1 MLYVYPDGTVLETP
15 VDYMSDDYF
24 IVWDSTDHSYLLTV
38 AHFGNSEQQADV
50 WKHITDHFENY
61 I

>member
-38 AHFGNSEQQADV
+38 AHFGNTEQQAGV
-50 WKHITDHFENY
+50 WERITDHFENY